1 MSDST
6 TNTTPEDD
14 PHSAALPAES
24 HVHDAPAI
32 DPDKAPD
39 KVAIASQWQLTW
51 WAFKR
56 HRLAVFALWIIGL
69 LYLVSIFAEFV
80 APDDPTKQNRRAVY
94 HPPQMIHLIDRTDD
108 GIRLR
113 PYVWK
118 MDRQRDPASLA
129 ITYVKSDEKIYL
141 TLFGRGAEYKF
152 WGLWDSDRHL
162 FATQDPREKFFVFGA
177 DRLGRD
183 MFSRILYGTRIS
195 MSIGLVGVAISL
207 VLGIT
212 LGGLSGYYGGRV
224 DAVIQRMIEFVLSLP
239 TIPIWLAL
247 AASLPPDWPIYQ
259 QYFVITLI
267 VSLVGW
273 TELGRVVRGR
283 FLAMK
288 NDDFVIAARLD
299 GASEGR
305 IIFRHMLPS
314 LSSHII
320 ASLTLAIPLM
330 ILAETGL
337 SFLGLG
343 LQPPAISWGVL
354 LKEAQNI
361 ISISQAPWLFIPG
374 GFVVVAVLAFN
385 FLGDGMRDAADP
397 YGH

>member
-1 MSDST
+1 MSEVSRRV
-6 TNTTPEDD
+6 
-14 PHSAALPAES
+14 PAQS
-24 HVHDAPAI
+24 PTAKGDA
-32 DPDKAPD
+32 
-39 KVAIASQWQLTW
+39 VAIASQWQLTW
-51 WAFKR
+51 WAFRK
-56 HRLAVFALWIIGL
+56 HKLAMISLWIIGL
-69 LYLVSIFAEFV
+69 LYFVSIFAEFV
-80 APDDPTKQNRRAVY
+80 APDDPTQQNRHAVY
-94 HPPQMIHLIDRTDD
+94 HPPQAIHFIDRTED
-108 GIRLR
+108 GISIR
-113 PYVWK
+113 PYVWR
-118 MDRQRDPASLA
+118 MERQRDPLTLA
-129 ITYVKSDEKIYL
+129 TTYVQTDEKIYL
-141 TLFGRGAEYKF
+141 TLFGRGEEYEF
-152 WGLWDSDRHL
+152 WGLWTTDVRL
-162 FATQDPREKFFVFGA
+162 FATENPEDKFFLFGA

-183 MFSRILYGTRIS
+183 MFSRIVHGTRIS

-212 LGGLSGYYGGRV
+212 LGGLSGYYGGRT
-224 DAVIQRMIEFVLSLP
+224 DAVIQRLIEFVLSLP

-247 AASLPPDWPIYQ
+247 AASLPPDWPIYK

-267 VSLVGW
+267 ISLVGW

-288 NDDFVIAARLD
+288 NEDFVIAARLD
-299 GASEGR
+299 GASEAR

-343 LQPPAISWGVL
+343 LTPPAISWGVL

-361 ISISQAPWLFIPG
+361 VSISQAPWLFIPG

>member
-1 MSDST
+1 MSETSDSGLT
-6 TNTTPEDD
+6 LNPEN
-14 PHSAALPAES
+14 SSKE
-24 HVHDAPAI
+24 
-32 DPDKAPD
+32 
-39 KVAIASQWQLTW
+39 VAIASQFQLTW

-56 HRLAVFALWIIGL
+56 HKIAIIALWVIGIMYFL
-69 LYLVSIFAEFV
+69 AIFAEFV
-80 APDDPTKQNRRAVY
+80 APDNPFKQNRRAVY
-94 HPPQMIHLIDRTDD
+94 HPPQMLHFIDTSDRVTH
-108 GIRLR
+108 IR
-113 PYVWK
+113 PYFWK
-118 MDRQRDPASLA
+118 MKRERDPETLA
-129 ITYVKSDEKIYL
+129 VTYVKSGEKIYL
-141 TLFGRGAEYKF
+141 RLFGKGPEYKF
-152 WGLWDSDRHL
+152 WGLWKTNIKL
-162 FATQDPREKFFVFGA
+162 LATEKPREKFFLFGA
-177 DRLGRD
+177 DRMGRD
-183 MFSRILYGTRIS
+183 MFSRVLYCTRIS

-207 VLGIT
+207 VLGVT
-212 LGGLSGYYGGRV
+212 LGGMSGYFGGRV
-224 DAVIQRMIEFVLSLP
+224 DAVIQRLIEFVLSLP

-247 AASLPPDWPIYQ
+247 AASLPPSWPIYK

-299 GASEGR
+299 GASEYR

-314 LSSHII
+314 LTSHII
-320 ASLTLAIPLM
+320 ASLTLAIPMM

-343 LQPPAISWGVL
+343 LTPPAISWGVL

-374 GFVVVAVLAFN
+374 GFVVLAVLSFN

-397 YGH
+397 YGN

>member
-1 MSDST
+1 
-6 TNTTPEDD
+6 
-14 PHSAALPAES
+14 
-24 HVHDAPAI
+24 V
-32 DPDKAPD
+32 
-39 KVAIASQWQLTW
+39 
-51 WAFKR
+51 
-56 HRLAVFALWIIGL
+56 
-69 LYLVSIFAEFV
+69 
-80 APDDPTKQNRRAVY
+80 
-94 HPPQMIHLIDRTDD
+94 
-108 GIRLR
+108 
-113 PYVWK
+113 
-118 MDRQRDPASLA
+118 
-129 ITYVKSDEKIYL
+129 TYVKSGEKIYL
-141 TLFGRGAEYKF
+141 RLFGKGPEYKF
-152 WGLWDSDRHL
+152 WGLWKTNIKL
-162 FATQDPREKFFVFGA
+162 FATEKPREKFFLFGA
-177 DRLGRD
+177 DRMGRD
-183 MFSRILYGTRIS
+183 MFSRVLYGTRIS
-195 MSIGLVGVAISL
+195 MSIGLVGVVISL
-207 VLGIT
+207 VLGVT
-212 LGGLSGYYGGRV
+212 LGGMSGYFGGRV
-224 DAVIQRMIEFVLSLP
+224 DAVIQRLIEFVLSLP

-247 AASLPPDWPIYQ
+247 AASLPPSWPIYK

-299 GASEGR
+299 GASEYR

-314 LSSHII
+314 LTSHII
-320 ASLTLAIPLM
+320 ASLTLAIPMM

-343 LQPPAISWGVL
+343 LTPPAISWGVL

-374 GFVVVAVLAFN
+374 GFVVLAVLSFN

>member
-1 MSDST
+1 MT
-6 TNTTPEDD
+6 E
-14 PHSAALPAES
+14 AAVSGPAVETGG
-24 HVHDAPAI
+24 
-32 DPDKAPD
+32 KYEQ
-39 KVAIASQWQLTW
+39 VAIASQWQLTW
-51 WAFKR
+51 WAFKK
-56 HRLAVFALWIIGL
+56 HRLAMIGLWVIGL
-69 LYLVSIFAEFV
+69 LYLVSAFCEFV
-80 APDDPTKQNRRAVY
+80 APDDPSKQNRRAVF
-94 HPPQMIHLIDRTDD
+94 HPPQMIHLLDTSDE
-108 GIRLR
+108 GWSIR
-113 PYVWK
+113 PFVHE
-118 MDRQRDPASLA
+118 MDRKRDPDTLA
-129 ITYVKSDEKIYL
+129 ITYTPSGDKIFL
-141 TLFGRGAEYKF
+141 QLFGEGPEYKF
-152 WGLWDSDRHL
+152 WGLWKTNIHL
-162 FATQDPREKFFVFGA
+162 FATENPRDKFFLFGA

-183 MFSRILYGTRIS
+183 MFSRIMYGTRIS
-195 MSIGLVGVAISL
+195 MSIGLVGVAIAL

-212 LGGLSGYYGGRV
+212 LGGLSGYYGGRT
-224 DAVIQRMIEFVLSLP
+224 DAVIQRLIEFVLSLP
-239 TIPIWLAL
+239 TIPVWLAL
-247 AASLPPDWPIYQ
+247 AAALPPSWPTYQ

-288 NDDFVIAARLD
+288 NEDFVVAARLD
-299 GASEGR
+299 GASEAR

-314 LSSHII
+314 LTSHII

-330 ILAETGL
+330 ILAETSL

-361 ISISQAPWLFIPG
+361 RSISQAPWLFIPG

>member
-1 MSDST
+1 MSDQSIET
-6 TNTTPEDD
+6 ADQ
-14 PHSAALPAES
+14 LP
-24 HVHDAPAI
+24 
-32 DPDKAPD
+32 KATGKETAQD
-39 KVAIASQWQLTW
+39 RVAIASQWQLTW
-51 WAFKR
+51 WAFRK
-56 HRLAVFALWIIGL
+56 HKLAMIGL
-69 LYLVSIFAEFV
+69 WVIGIMYLISLFAEVV
-80 APDDPTKQNRRAVY
+80 APDEPSKQNRRAVY
-94 HPPQMIHLIDRTDD
+94 HPPQMIHFVDRSD
-108 GIRLR
+108 GFAIR
-113 PYVWK
+113 PHVIK
-118 MDRQRDPASLA
+118 MKRERDPDTLA
-129 ITYVKSDEKIYL
+129 ISYTPTDEKIYL
-141 TLFGRGAEYKF
+141 TLFGRGEEYKF
-152 WGLWDSDRHL
+152 WGLWKTDIKL
-162 FATQDPREKFFVFGA
+162 FATEKKRDKFFLFGA

-183 MFSRILYGTRIS
+183 MFSRVVYGTRIS
-195 MSIGLVGVAISL
+195 MSIGLVGVAISM

-212 LGGLSGYYGGRV
+212 LGGLSGYYGGRI
-224 DAVIQRMIEFVLSLP
+224 DAMIQRLIEFVLSLP

-247 AASLPPDWPIYQ
+247 AASLPPSWPIYQ

-314 LSSHII
+314 LTSHII

-361 ISISQAPWLFIPG
+361 RSISQAPWLFIPG

-397 YGH
+397 YSH

>member
-1 MSDST
+1 MSDA
-6 TNTTPEDD
+6 PKDGAADE
-14 PHSAALPAES
+14 PHSATLPAET
-24 HVHDAPAI
+24 HEHDAPI
-32 DPDKAPD
+32 IEPDHAANE
-39 KVAIASQWQLTW
+39 VAIASQWQLTW
-51 WAFKR
+51 WAFKK
-56 HRLAVFALWIIGL
+56 HKLAIVGL
-69 LYLVSIFAEFV
+69 IVIAFLYLISIFAEFV
-80 APDDPTKQNRRAVY
+80 APDDPTQQNRRAVY
-94 HPPQMIHLIDRTDD
+94 HPPQMIHFFDRTED
-108 GIRLR
+108 GLRIR
-113 PYVWK
+113 PYVWE
-118 MDRQRDPASLA
+118 MDRERDPVTLA
-129 ITYVKSDEKIYL
+129 VTYVPSGEKIYL
-141 TLFGRGAEYKF
+141 EMFGRGPEYNF
-152 WGLWDSDRHL
+152 WGLWPTDIHL
-162 FATQDPREKFFVFGA
+162 FATVNPRDSFFLFGA

-183 MFSRILYGTRIS
+183 MFSRVIYGTRIS
-195 MSIGLVGVAISL
+195 MSIGLVGVTIAL
-207 VLGIT
+207 FLGIT

-224 DAVIQRMIEFVLSLP
+224 DAIIQRMIEFVLSLP

-247 AASLPPDWPIYQ
+247 AAALPPSWPVYQ

-299 GASEGR
+299 GASEAR

-314 LSSHII
+314 LTSHII

-330 ILAETGL
+330 ILAETAL

-361 ISISQAPWLFIPG
+361 VSISQAPWLFIPG
-374 GFVVVAVLAFN
+374 GLVVVAVLAFN

>member
-1 MSDST
+1 MSDAANSRAY
-6 TNTTPEDD
+6 PMEDD
-14 PHSAALPAES
+14 VANAALPEAS
-24 HVHDAPAI
+24 QVD
-32 DPDKAPD
+32 
-39 KVAIASQWQLTW
+39 IASQAQLTW

-56 HRLAVFALWIIGL
+56 HRLAIIGL
-69 LYLVSIFAEFV
+69 WVIGFMYVLSVFAEFV
-80 APDDPTKQNRRAVY
+80 APSDPFKQNRRAVY
-94 HPPQMIHLIDRTDD
+94 HPPQMIHFIDRSED
-108 GIRLR
+108 GFSIK

-118 MDRQRDPASLA
+118 MDRKRDPDTLA
-129 ITYVKSDEKIYL
+129 ISYVNSGEKIYL
-141 TLFGRGAEYKF
+141 KLFGKGPVYKF
-152 WGLWDSDRHL
+152 WGLWDTNTHL
-162 FATQDPREKFFVFGA
+162 FASENPRDNFFVFGA

-183 MFSRILYGTRIS
+183 MFSRAIYGTRIS
-195 MSIGLVGVAISL
+195 MSIGLVGVLISL
-207 VLGIT
+207 FLGIT
-212 LGGLSGYYGGRV
+212 LGGLSGFYGGRV
-224 DAVIQRMIEFVLSLP
+224 DAVIQRLIEFVLSLP

-247 AASLPPDWPIYQ
+247 AASLPPSWPIYK

-288 NDDFVIAARLD
+288 NNDFVIAARLD
-299 GASEGR
+299 GASEQR

-314 LSSHII
+314 LTSHII

-361 ISISQAPWLFIPG
+361 ITISQAPWLFIPG
-374 GFVVVAVLAFN
+374 AFVVIAVLAFN

>member
-1 MSDST
+1 MT
-6 TNTTPEDD
+6 E
-14 PHSAALPAES
+14 AAVSGPVIETGGRS
-24 HVHDAPAI
+24 EQ
-32 DPDKAPD
+32 
-39 KVAIASQWQLTW
+39 VAIASQWQLTW
-51 WAFKR
+51 WSFKK
-56 HRLAVFALWIIGL
+56 HRLAMIALWVIAI
-69 LYLVSIFAEFV
+69 LYLLSAFAGFI
-80 APDDPTKQNRRAVY
+80 APDDPSKQNRRAVF
-94 HPPQMIHLIDRTDD
+94 HPPQMIHLLDLRDD
-108 GIRLR
+108 GWSIR
-113 PYVWK
+113 PFVYE
-118 MDRQRDPASLA
+118 MDRKRDPDTLA
-129 ITYVKSDEKIYL
+129 ITYDPSGEKIYL
-141 TLFGRGAEYKF
+141 ELFGEGPEYRF
-152 WGLWDSDRHL
+152 WGLWKTDIHL
-162 FATQDPREKFFVFGA
+162 FSTETPRDKFFIFGA

-183 MFSRILYGTRIS
+183 MFTRIMHGTRIS
-195 MSIGLVGVAISL
+195 MSIGLVGVAIAL

-212 LGGLSGYYGGRV
+212 LGGLSGYYGGRI
-224 DAVIQRMIEFVLSLP
+224 DAAIQRLIEFVLSLP

-247 AASLPPDWPIYQ
+247 AASLPPSWPVYQ

-288 NDDFVIAARLD
+288 NEDFVVAARLD
-299 GASEGR
+299 GASEAR

-314 LSSHII
+314 LTSHIV

-330 ILAETGL
+330 ILAETSL

-361 ISISQAPWLFIPG
+361 RSISQAPWLFIPG
-374 GFVVVAVLAFN
+374 GFVVIAVLAFN

>member
-1 MSDST
+1 MSETSEQ
-6 TNTTPEDD
+6 NLSLNPEN
-14 PHSAALPAES
+14 SGKE
-24 HVHDAPAI
+24 
-32 DPDKAPD
+32 
-39 KVAIASQWQLTW
+39 VAIASQFQLTW

-56 HRLAVFALWIIGL
+56 HKLAIIALWVIGIMYL
-69 LYLVSIFAEFV
+69 LAIFAEFV
-80 APDDPTKQNRRAVY
+80 APDNPFKQNRRAVY
-94 HPPQMIHLIDRTDD
+94 HPPQMLHFIDTSEEGRH
-108 GIRLR
+108 IR
-113 PYVWK
+113 PYFWK
-118 MDRQRDPASLA
+118 MKRERDPETLA
-129 ITYVKSDEKIYL
+129 VTYVKSGEKIYL
-141 TLFGRGAEYKF
+141 RLFGKGPEYKF
-152 WGLWDSDRHL
+152 WGLWETNIKL
-162 FATQDPREKFFVFGA
+162 FATEKPREKFFLFGA
-177 DRLGRD
+177 DRMGRD
-183 MFSRILYGTRIS
+183 MFSRVLYGTRIS
-195 MSIGLVGVAISL
+195 MSIGLVGVVISL
-207 VLGIT
+207 VLGVT
-212 LGGLSGYYGGRV
+212 LGGMSGYFGGRV
-224 DAVIQRMIEFVLSLP
+224 DAVIQRLIEFVLSLP

-247 AASLPPDWPIYQ
+247 AASLPPSWPIYK

-288 NDDFVIAARLD
+288 NDDFVVAARLD
-299 GASEGR
+299 GASESR

-314 LSSHII
+314 LTSHII

-343 LQPPAISWGVL
+343 LTPPAISWGVL

-374 GFVVVAVLAFN
+374 GFVVLAVLSFN

>member
-1 MSDST
+1 MSDQSL
-6 TNTTPEDD
+6 NE
-14 PHSAALPAES
+14 PANATILGA
-24 HVHDAPAI
+24 DAAPA
-32 DPDKAPD
+32 DR
-39 KVAIASQWQLTW
+39 VAIASQWQLTW
-51 WAFKR
+51 WAFRK
-56 HRLAVFALWIIGL
+56 HRLAQAGLWIIGI
-69 LYLVSIFAEFV
+69 LYLLSLFAEFI
-80 APDDPTKQNRRAVY
+80 APDAPSQQNRRAVF
-94 HPPQMIHLIDRTDD
+94 HPPQMIHFIDRTED

-113 PYVWK
+113 PYVWE
-118 MDRQRDPASLA
+118 MDRKRDPDTLA
-129 ITYVKSDEKIYL
+129 ITYSKSGEKIYL
-141 TLFGRGAEYKF
+141 RLFGRGTEYKF
-152 WGLWDSDRHL
+152 WGLWTTDIKL
-162 FATQDPREKFFVFGA
+162 FATVDPDKKFFLFGA

-183 MFSRILYGTRIS
+183 MFSRIAYGTRIS
-195 MSIGLVGVAISL
+195 MSIGLVGVAISM

-212 LGGLSGYYGGRV
+212 LGGISGYYGGRI
-224 DAVIQRMIEFVLSLP
+224 DAAIQRLIEFVLSLP

-247 AASLPPDWPIYQ
+247 AASLPPSWPIYQ

-288 NDDFVIAARLD
+288 NEDFVIAARLD
-299 GASEGR
+299 GASEKR

-314 LSSHII
+314 LTSHII

-361 ISISQAPWLFIPG
+361 RSISQAPWLFIPG

-397 YGH
+397 YSH

>member
-1 MSDST
+1 MSETSDSGLT
-6 TNTTPEDD
+6 LNPEN
-14 PHSAALPAES
+14 SSKE
-24 HVHDAPAI
+24 
-32 DPDKAPD
+32 
-39 KVAIASQWQLTW
+39 VAIASQFQLTW

-56 HRLAVFALWIIGL
+56 HKIAIIALWVIGIMYFL
-69 LYLVSIFAEFV
+69 AIFAEFV
-80 APDDPTKQNRRAVY
+80 APDNPFKQNRRAVY
-94 HPPQMIHLIDRTDD
+94 HPPQMLHFIDTSD
-108 GIRLR
+108 GVTHIR
-113 PYVWK
+113 PYFWK
-118 MDRQRDPASLA
+118 MKRERDPETLA
-129 ITYVKSDEKIYL
+129 VTYVKSGEKIYL
-141 TLFGRGAEYKF
+141 RLFGKGPEYKF
-152 WGLWDSDRHL
+152 WGLWKTNIKL
-162 FATQDPREKFFVFGA
+162 FATEKPREKFFLFGA
-177 DRLGRD
+177 DRMGCD
-183 MFSRILYGTRIS
+183 MFSRVPYNTRIS
-195 MSIGLVGVAISL
+195 MSIGLVGVVISL
-207 VLGIT
+207 VLGVT
-212 LGGLSGYYGGRV
+212 LGGMSGYFGGRV
-224 DAVIQRMIEFVLSLP
+224 DAVIQRLIEFVLSLP

-247 AASLPPDWPIYQ
+247 AASLPPSWPIYK

-288 NDDFVIAARLD
+288 NDDFVVAARLD
-299 GASEGR
+299 GASESR

-314 LSSHII
+314 LTSHII

-343 LQPPAISWGVL
+343 LTPPAISWGVL

-374 GFVVVAVLAFN
+374 GFVVLAVLSFN

>member
-1 MSDST
+1 MTDT
-6 TNTTPEDD
+6 TET
-14 PHSAALPAES
+14 SPANS
-24 HVHDAPAI
+24 LNA
-32 DPDKAPD
+32 APD
-39 KVAIASQWQLTW
+39 DGTDTAIVSQTGHAAHDVAIASQWQLIW
-51 WAFKR
+51 WSFRR
-56 HRLAVFALWIIGL
+56 HRLAMVGL
-69 LYLVSIFAEFV
+69 VVIAILYLITAFCEIV
-80 APDDPTKQNRRAVY
+80 APDDPTDQNRRAVF
-94 HPPQMIHLIDRTDD
+94 HPPQAIHFIDDTGD
-108 GIRLR
+108 GWRIK
-113 PYVWK
+113 PYVYE
-118 MDRQRDPASLA
+118 MDRQRDPDTFA
-129 ITYVKSDEKIYL
+129 ISYVPSGEKIYL
-141 TLFGRGAEYKF
+141 EFFGRGAEYKL
-152 WGLWDSDRHL
+152 WGLWDWDVHL
-162 FATQDPREKFFVFGA
+162 LATENPRDQFFLFGA

-183 MFSRILYGTRIS
+183 MFSRVMYGTRVS
-195 MSIGLVGVAISL
+195 MSIGLVGVAISM
-207 VLGIT
+207 VLGIA
-212 LGGLSGYYGGRV
+212 LGGASGYYGGRV
-224 DAVIQRMIEFVLSLP
+224 DALIQRLIEFTLSLP

-247 AASLPPDWPIYQ
+247 AAALPPSWPIYL

-288 NDDFVIAARLD
+288 NEDFVVAARLD
-299 GASEGR
+299 GASEKR

-314 LSSHII
+314 LTSHII

-361 ISISQAPWLFIPG
+361 RSISQAPWLFIPG

-385 FLGDGMRDAADP
+385 FL
-397 YGH
+397 

>member
-1 MSDST
+1 MIETSNPNLT
-6 TNTTPEDD
+6 LNPE
-14 PHSAALPAES
+14 SSGKE
-24 HVHDAPAI
+24 
-32 DPDKAPD
+32 
-39 KVAIASQWQLTW
+39 VAIASQSQLTW

-56 HRLAVFALWIIGL
+56 HKIAIVALWIIGI
-69 LYLVSIFAEFV
+69 LYLLAIFAEFV
-80 APDDPTKQNRRAVY
+80 APDDPFKQNRRAVY
-94 HPPQMIHLIDRTDD
+94 HPPQMIHFIDHSE
-108 GIRLR
+108 GSMHIR
-113 PYVWK
+113 PFFWK
-118 MDRQRDPASLA
+118 MKRERDPNTLA
-129 ITYVKSDEKIYL
+129 VTYVQSGEKIYL
-141 TLFGRGAEYKF
+141 RLFGKGPEYKF
-152 WGLWDSDRHL
+152 WGIWKTNIKL
-162 FATQDPREKFFVFGA
+162 FATEKPRDKFFIFGA
-177 DRLGRD
+177 DRMGRD
-183 MFSRILYGTRIS
+183 MFSRVLYGTRIS

-207 VLGIT
+207 VLGVS
-212 LGGLSGYYGGRV
+212 LGGMSGYFGGRV
-224 DAVIQRMIEFVLSLP
+224 DAVIQRLIEFVLSLP

-247 AASLPPDWPIYQ
+247 AASLPPSWPIYK

-299 GASEGR
+299 GASESR

-314 LSSHII
+314 LTSHII

-343 LQPPAISWGVL
+343 LTPPAISWGVL

-374 GFVVVAVLAFN
+374 GFVVLAVLSFN

>member
-1 MSDST
+1 MTDT
-6 TNTTPEDD
+6 TTHE
-14 PHSAALPAES
+14 AAEPA
-24 HVHDAPAI
+24 A
-32 DPDKAPD
+32 DPDLVAKSGHRSRD
-39 KVAIASQWQLTW
+39 VAIASQWQLIW
-51 WAFKR
+51 WSFRR
-56 HRLAVFALWIIGL
+56 HKLAMIGL
-69 LYLVSIFAEFV
+69 VVIAVLYLISLFAEIV
-80 APDDPTKQNRRAVY
+80 APDNPSEQNRRGVY
-94 HPPQMIHLIDRTDD
+94 HPPQMIHFLDIRDD
-108 GIRLR
+108 GWSIRPWVHDL
-113 PYVWK
+113 
-118 MDRQRDPASLA
+118 DRQRDPDTLA
-129 ITYVKSDEKIYL
+129 ISYTPSGNKIYL
-141 TLFGRGAEYKF
+141 KFFGKGDSYKM
-152 WGLWDSDRHL
+152 WGLFEWDRHL
-162 FATQDPREKFFVFGA
+162 FATENPRDHFYIFGA

-183 MFSRILYGTRIS
+183 MFSRVVYGTRIS
-195 MSIGLVGVAISL
+195 MSIGLVGVAIAM
-207 VLGIT
+207 VLGIA
-212 LGGLSGYYGGRV
+212 LGGASGYYGGRT
-224 DAVIQRMIEFVLSLP
+224 DAAIQRLIEFVLSLP

-247 AASLPPDWPIYQ
+247 AASLPPSWPIYQ

-288 NDDFVIAARLD
+288 NDDFVVAARLD

-314 LSSHII
+314 LTSHII

-330 ILAETGL
+330 ILAETSL

-354 LKEAQNI
+354 LKEAQNVR
-361 ISISQAPWLFIPG
+361 SISQAPWLFVPG

-397 YGH
+397 YSH

>member
-1 MSDST
+1 MSDAT
-6 TNTTPEDD
+6 DTGIAVETG
-14 PHSAALPAES
+14 HAGAE
-24 HVHDAPAI
+24 
-32 DPDKAPD
+32 
-39 KVAIASQWQLTW
+39 VAIASQSQLTW
-51 WAFKR
+51 WAFKK
-56 HRLAVFALWIIGL
+56 HKLAIISLWVIGF
-69 LYLVSIFAEFV
+69 LYLISIFAEFV
-80 APDDPTKQNRRAVY
+80 VPGDPTKPNRRAVY
-94 HPPQMIHLIDRTDD
+94 HPPQMIHFLDRTDD
-108 GIRLR
+108 GLR
-113 PYVWK
+113 IQPFVWK
-118 MDRQRDPASLA
+118 MDRERDPDTLA
-129 ITYVKSDEKIYL
+129 ISYVNSGEKIYL
-141 TLFGRGAEYKF
+141 KMFSKGPEYKM
-152 WGLWDSDRHL
+152 WGLWKADIHL
-162 FATQDPREKFFVFGA
+162 FATEKSRDKFFVLGA

-183 MFSRILYGTRIS
+183 MFSRIIYGTRIS
-195 MSIGLVGVAISL
+195 MSIGLVGVVIAL

-212 LGGLSGYYGGRV
+212 LGGLSGYYGGRT
-224 DAVIQRMIEFVLSLP
+224 DAVIQRLIEFVLSLP

-247 AASLPPDWPIYQ
+247 AASLPPNWPIYK

-299 GASEGR
+299 GASEAR

-314 LSSHII
+314 LTSHII
-320 ASLTLAIPLM
+320 ASLTLAVPLM

-361 ISISQAPWLFIPG
+361 ITISQAPWLFIPG

>member
-1 MSDST
+1 MTDA
-6 TNTTPEDD
+6 PKDRAEDE
-14 PHSAALPAES
+14 PHSATLPAES
-24 HVHDAPAI
+24 HTHDAPI
-32 DPDKAPD
+32 IEPDHSANQ
-39 KVAIASQWQLTW
+39 VAIASQWQLTW
-51 WAFKR
+51 WAFKK
-56 HRLAVFALWIIGL
+56 HKLAMVGL
-69 LYLVSIFAEFV
+69 VVIAFLYLISIFAEFV
-80 APDDPTKQNRRAVY
+80 APDDPSQQNRRAVY
-94 HPPQMIHLIDRTDD
+94 HPPQMIHFFDRTEE
-108 GIRLR
+108 GLSIR
-113 PYVWK
+113 PFVWE
-118 MDRQRDPASLA
+118 MGRERDPETLA
-129 ITYVKSDEKIYL
+129 VTYVPTGEKIYL
-141 TLFGRGAEYKF
+141 ELFGRGPEYEF
-152 WGLWDSDRHL
+152 WGLWTTDIHL
-162 FATQDPREKFFVFGA
+162 FATVNPRDSFFLFGA

-183 MFSRILYGTRIS
+183 MFSRVIYGTRIS

-207 VLGIT
+207 VLGVT
-212 LGGLSGYYGGRV
+212 LGGLSGYYGGRT
-224 DAVIQRMIEFVLSLP
+224 DAIIQRMIEFVLSLP

-247 AASLPPDWPIYQ
+247 AAALPPSWPVYQ

-299 GASEGR
+299 GASERR

-314 LSSHII
+314 LTSHII

-330 ILAETGL
+330 ILAETAL

-361 ISISQAPWLFIPG
+361 VSISQAPWLFIPG

-397 YGH
+397 YVQ

>member
-1 MSDST
+1 MS
-6 TNTTPEDD
+6 E
-14 PHSAALPAES
+14 LAETS
-24 HVHDAPAI
+24 LAVETGHKSDRI
-32 DPDKAPD
+32 
-39 KVAIASQWQLTW
+39 AIASQWQLTW
-51 WAFKR
+51 WAFKK
-56 HRLAVFALWIIGL
+56 HRLAMIGL
-69 LYLVSIFAEFV
+69 WVIGLMYLISVFAEFI
-80 APDDPTKQNRRAVY
+80 APDDPIKQNRRAVF
-94 HPPQMIHLIDRTDD
+94 HPPQMIHFFDRTED
-108 GIRLR
+108 GLR
-113 PYVWK
+113 FHPFVWE
-118 MDRQRDPASLA
+118 MDRERDPETLA
-129 ITYVKSDEKIYL
+129 VTYTPSGDKIHL
-141 TLFGRGAEYKF
+141 RLFGRGEEYKF
-152 WGLWDSDRHL
+152 WGLWTTDIHL
-162 FATQDPREKFFVFGA
+162 LATENPRDKFFIFGA

-183 MFSRILYGTRIS
+183 MFSRVMYGTRIS
-195 MSIGLVGVAISL
+195 MSIGLVGVAIAL

-224 DAVIQRMIEFVLSLP
+224 DAVIQRLIEFVLSLP

-247 AASLPPDWPIYQ
+247 AASLPPGWPIHL

-288 NDDFVIAARLD
+288 NEDFVVAARLD
-299 GASEGR
+299 GASEAR

-314 LSSHII
+314 LTSHII

-330 ILAETGL
+330 ILAETAL

-361 ISISQAPWLFIPG
+361 RSISQAPWLFIPG
-374 GFVVVAVLAFN
+374 GFVVTAVLAFN

-397 YGH
+397 YQT

>member
-1 MSDST
+1 MTETSV
-6 TNTTPEDD
+6 PEV
-14 PHSAALPAES
+14 S
-24 HVHDAPAI
+24 I
-32 DPDKAPD
+32 RTGQRNRQ
-39 KVAIASQWQLTW
+39 VAIASQWQLTW
-51 WAFKR
+51 WSFKK
-56 HRLAVFALWIIGL
+56 HKLATVSLWVVGL
-69 LYLVSIFAEFV
+69 MYFISLFCEFI
-80 APDDPTKQNRRAVY
+80 APDNPSKPNRRSVY
-94 HPPQMIHLIDRTDD
+94 QPPQMIHFIDKVD
-108 GIRLR
+108 GSTRIR
-113 PYVWK
+113 PYVYK
-118 MDRQRDPASLA
+118 MNRIRDPETLRIS
-129 ITYVKSDEKIYL
+129 YERSGDKIYL
-141 TLFGRGAEYKF
+141 KLFGEGPKYEF
-152 WGLWDSDRHL
+152 WGLWETKIRL
-162 FATQDPREKFFVFGA
+162 LATENPREKFFLFGA

-183 MFSRILYGTRIS
+183 MFSRVMYGTRIS

-207 VLGIT
+207 VLGIL
-212 LGGLSGYYGGRV
+212 LGGLSGFYGGRV
-224 DAVIQRMIEFVLSLP
+224 DVVIQRLIEFVLSLP

-247 AASLPPDWPIYQ
+247 AASLPPSWPIYQ

-267 VSLVGW
+267 VSMVGW

-288 NDDFVIAARLD
+288 NDDFVVAARLD
-299 GASEGR
+299 GVSEAR
-305 IIFRHMLPS
+305 VIFRHMLPS
-314 LSSHII
+314 LTSHII

-374 GFVVVAVLAFN
+374 GAVVIAVLAFN

>member
-1 MSDST
+1 MSDRSA
-6 TNTTPEDD
+6 D
-14 PHSAALPAES
+14 PTEPTVDVEPAVAAGHAS
-24 HVHDAPAI
+24 KD
-32 DPDKAPD
+32 
-39 KVAIASQWQLTW
+39 VAIASQWQLTW
-51 WAFKR
+51 WAFRK
-56 HRLAVFALWIIGL
+56 HKLAMVSLWIIGF
-69 LYLVSIFAEFV
+69 LYLISLFAEFV
-80 APDDPTKQNRRAVY
+80 APDNPSKQNRRAVY
-94 HPPQMIHLIDRTDD
+94 HPPQMIHFIDRTDE
-108 GIRLR
+108 GTRFR

-118 MDRQRDPASLA
+118 MDRERDPETLA
-129 ITYVKSDEKIYL
+129 VTYVNSGEKIYL
-141 TLFGRGAEYKF
+141 KMFGRGPKTEW
-152 WGLWDSDRHL
+152 WGGLIETDLKL
-162 FATQDPREKFFVFGA
+162 FATIKPRDKFFIFGA

-183 MFSRILYGTRIS
+183 MFSRIVHGTRIS

-212 LGGLSGYYGGRV
+212 LGGISGYYGGRV
-224 DAVIQRMIEFVLSLP
+224 DAAIQRLIEFVLSLP

-267 VSLVGW
+267 ISLVGW

-299 GASEGR
+299 GASEAR
-305 IIFRHMLPS
+305 SIFRHMLPS
-314 LSSHII
+314 LTSHII

-343 LQPPAISWGVL
+343 LTPPASSWGVL

-374 GFVVVAVLAFN
+374 GAVVLAVLAFN

>member
-1 MSDST
+1 MSDTSVSVSV
-6 TNTTPEDD
+6 NNSD
-14 PHSAALPAES
+14 H
-24 HVHDAPAI
+24 
-32 DPDKAPD
+32 
-39 KVAIASQWQLTW
+39 VAIASQWQLTW
-51 WAFKR
+51 WAFKK
-56 HRLAVFALWIIGL
+56 HRLAMAGLFIICF
-69 LYLVSIFAEFV
+69 LYILSIFAEFV
-80 APDDPTKQNRRAVY
+80 APSDPTKQNRRAVY
-94 HPPQMIHLIDRTDD
+94 HPPQMIHFWDHTEE
-108 GIRLR
+108 GISIR
-113 PYVWK
+113 PYVYE
-118 MDRQRDPASLA
+118 MDRKRDPKSLR
-129 ITYVKSDEKIYL
+129 ISYVKSGDKIFL
-141 TLFGRGAEYKF
+141 KLFGEGPEYKF
-152 WGLWDSDRHL
+152 WGIWDSNIHL
-162 FATQDPREKFFVFGA
+162 FATEKPNDHFYIFGA

-183 MFSRILYGTRIS
+183 MFSRILYGTRTS

-207 VLGIT
+207 LLGIT
-212 LGGLSGYYGGRV
+212 LGGISGFYGGRT
-224 DAVIQRMIEFVLSLP
+224 DAVIQRLIEFVLSLP

-305 IIFRHMLPS
+305 IIYRHMLPS
-314 LSSHII
+314 LTSHII
-320 ASLTLAIPLM
+320 ASLTLAIPMM

-361 ISISQAPWLFIPG
+361 VTISQAPWLFIPG

>member
-1 MSDST
+1 
-6 TNTTPEDD
+6 
-14 PHSAALPAES
+14 
-24 HVHDAPAI
+24 
-32 DPDKAPD
+32 
-39 KVAIASQWQLTW
+39 
-51 WAFKR
+51 
-56 HRLAVFALWIIGL
+56 
-69 LYLVSIFAEFV
+69 
-80 APDDPTKQNRRAVY
+80 
-94 HPPQMIHLIDRTDD
+94 
-108 GIRLR
+108 
-113 PYVWK
+113 
-118 MDRQRDPASLA
+118 
-129 ITYVKSDEKIYL
+129 
-141 TLFGRGAEYKF
+141 
-152 WGLWDSDRHL
+152 
-162 FATQDPREKFFVFGA
+162 
-177 DRLGRD
+177 
-183 MFSRILYGTRIS
+183 MFSRVAYGTRIS
-195 MSIGLVGVAISL
+195 MSIGLVGVAIAL

-212 LGGLSGYYGGRV
+212 LGGVSGYYGGRV
-224 DAVIQRMIEFVLSLP
+224 DVVIQRLIEFVLSLP

-247 AASLPPDWPIYQ
+247 AASLPPSWPIYL

-273 TELGRVVRGR
+273 TELGRAVRGR

-288 NDDFVIAARLD
+288 NEDFVVAARLD

-314 LSSHII
+314 LTSHIV

-330 ILAETGL
+330 ILAETAL

-361 ISISQAPWLFIPG
+361 RSISQAPWLFIPG

-397 YGH
+397 YGQ

>member
-1 MSDST
+1 MS
-6 TNTTPEDD
+6 E
-14 PHSAALPAES
+14 AAEGGLAEPVPQIS
-24 HVHDAPAI
+24 EQL
-32 DPDKAPD
+32 
-39 KVAIASQWQLTW
+39 AIASQWQLIW
-51 WAFKR
+51 WSFKR
-56 HRLAVFALWIIGL
+56 HKMAMVGLWVIGFM
-69 LYLVSIFAEFV
+69 YLVSLFAEPI
-80 APDDPTKQNRRAVY
+80 ATTDPTQQNRRAVFQ
-94 HPPQMIHLIDRTDD
+94 PPQGIHFIDHTEDGWSFHPYVHKMKRNRDPDTLKVTYEPSGDKIYLKFFGRGEPYKLWGLIKSDIHLIATEN
-108 GIRLR
+108 
-113 PYVWK
+113 P
-118 MDRQRDPASLA
+118 RD
-129 ITYVKSDEKIYL
+129 EIYFL
-141 TLFGRGAEYKF
+141 
-152 WGLWDSDRHL
+152 
-162 FATQDPREKFFVFGA
+162 GA

-183 MFSRILYGTRIS
+183 MFSRVIYGTRIS

-212 LGGLSGYYGGRV
+212 LGGISGFYGGRV
-224 DAVIQRMIEFVLSLP
+224 DVVIQRVIEFVLSLP
-239 TIPIWLAL
+239 TIPVWLAL
-247 AASLPPDWPIYQ
+247 AAALPPSWPIYQ

-288 NDDFVIAARLD
+288 NEDFVVAARLD
-299 GASEGR
+299 GAGERR

-314 LSSHII
+314 LTSHII

-361 ISISQAPWLFIPG
+361 RSISQAPWLFIPG

>member
-1 MSDST
+1 MTDAIEA
-6 TNTTPEDD
+6 P
-14 PHSAALPAES
+14 LPAGA
-24 HVHDAPAI
+24 DT
-32 DPDKAPD
+32 APD
-39 KVAIASQWQLTW
+39 RVAIASQWQLTW
-51 WAFKR
+51 WAFKK
-56 HRLAVFALWIIGL
+56 HRLAMIGLWVIGL
-69 LYLVSIFAEFV
+69 LYLISIFAEFV

-94 HPPQMIHLIDRTDD
+94 HPPQMLHFFDTGED
-108 GIRLR
+108 GWSFG
-113 PYVWK
+113 PYVHK
-118 MDRQRDPASLA
+118 MDRQRDPDTLA
-129 ITYVKSDEKIYL
+129 ISYVPSGEKIYL
-141 TLFGRGAEYKF
+141 TLFGEGPKYKF
-152 WGLWDSDRHL
+152 WGLWETNIHL
-162 FATQDPREKFFVFGA
+162 LATEKPRDKFFFFGA

-183 MFSRILYGTRIS
+183 MFSRVVYGTRIS

-224 DAVIQRMIEFVLSLP
+224 DAVIQRLIEFVLSLP

-247 AASLPPDWPIYQ
+247 AAALPPSWPIYQ

-288 NDDFVIAARLD
+288 NEDFVIAARLD
-299 GASEGR
+299 GASEAR

-314 LSSHII
+314 LTSHII

-330 ILAETGL
+330 ILAETAL

-361 ISISQAPWLFIPG
+361 RSISQAPWLFIPG
-374 GFVVVAVLAFN
+374 GFVVIAVLAFN
-385 FLGDGMRDAADP
+385 FLGDGMRDSADP

>member
-1 MSDST
+1 MTDVQNQAST
-6 TNTTPEDD
+6 PDEG
-14 PHSAALPAES
+14 
-24 HVHDAPAI
+24 PAI
-32 DPDKAPD
+32 GLGTAAVGGHSETE
-39 KVAIASQWQLTW
+39 VAVASQWQLTR
-51 WAFKR
+51 WAFRK
-56 HRLAVFALWIIGL
+56 HRLAVVSLWVIAAL
-69 LYLVSIFAEFV
+69 YVVSIFAEFV
-80 APDDPTKQNRRAVY
+80 APFDPTQQNRRAVY
-94 HPPQMIHLIDRTDD
+94 HPPQMVHFIDRSED
-108 GIRLR
+108 GINLR
-113 PYVWK
+113 PYVYK
-118 MDRQRDPASLA
+118 MDRQRDPISLA
-129 ITYVKSDEKIYL
+129 VTYVPSGEKVYL
-141 TLFGRGAEYKF
+141 RFFGEGDSYRL
-152 WGLWDSDRHL
+152 WGLFEANRHL
-162 FATQDPREKFFVFGA
+162 LAPINPREGFYLFGA

-183 MFSRILYGTRIS
+183 MFSRVIYGTRIS

-207 VLGIT
+207 VLGVV
-212 LGGLSGYYGGRV
+212 LGGLSGYYGGRT
-224 DAVIQRMIEFVLSLP
+224 DTIIQRLIEFVLSLP

-288 NDDFVIAARLD
+288 NEDFVIAARLD
-299 GASEGR
+299 GAPEWR
-305 IIFRHMLPS
+305 IIWRHMLPS

-343 LQPPAISWGVL
+343 LTPPAISWGVL

-361 ISISQAPWLFIPG
+361 VSISQAPWLFIPG
-374 GFVVVAVLAFN
+374 GFVVLAVLAFN
-385 FLGDGMRDAADP
+385 FLGDGLRDAADP

>member
-1 MSDST
+1 MTDIT
-6 TNTTPEDD
+6 QAPLEV
-14 PHSAALPAES
+14 AK
-24 HVHDAPAI
+24 DA
-32 DPDKAPD
+32 APD
-39 KVAIASQWQLTW
+39 RVAIASQWQLTW
-51 WAFKR
+51 WAFKK
-56 HRLAVFALWIIGL
+56 HRLAMVGLWVIGL
-69 LYLVSIFAEFV
+69 LYLVSLFAEFV

-94 HPPQMIHLIDRTDD
+94 HPPQMISFLDVSDE
-108 GIRLR
+108 GWSIR
-113 PYVWK
+113 PHVQK
-118 MDRQRDPASLA
+118 MDRQRDPDTLA
-129 ITYVKSDEKIYL
+129 ISYVPSGDKIYL
-141 TLFGRGAEYKF
+141 KLFGEGPKYKF
-152 WGLWDSDRHL
+152 WGLWETNIHL
-162 FATQDPREKFFVFGA
+162 LATEKPRDKFFLFGA

-183 MFSRILYGTRIS
+183 MFSRVVYGTRIS

-224 DAVIQRMIEFVLSLP
+224 DAVIQRLIEFVLSLP

-247 AASLPPDWPIYQ
+247 AAALPPSWPIYQ

-288 NDDFVIAARLD
+288 NEDFVIAARLD

-314 LSSHII
+314 LTSHII

-330 ILAETGL
+330 ILAETAL

-361 ISISQAPWLFIPG
+361 RSISQAPWLFIPG
-374 GFVVVAVLAFN
+374 GFVVIAVLAFN
-385 FLGDGMRDAADP
+385 FLGDGMRDSADP

>member
-1 MSDST
+1 MSDASGQAL
-6 TNTTPEDD
+6 
-14 PHSAALPAES
+14 SAASDRSGA
-24 HVHDAPAI
+24 D
-32 DPDKAPD
+32 
-39 KVAIASQWQLTW
+39 VAIASQWQLTW
-51 WAFKR
+51 WAFRR
-56 HRLAVFALWIIGL
+56 HKLAMISLWVIGL
-69 LYLVSIFAEFV
+69 FYLVSVFAGFV
-80 APDDPTKQNRRAVY
+80 APDNPSKQNRRAVY
-94 HPPQMIHLIDRTDD
+94 HPPQMVHFVDQGES
-108 GIRLR
+108 GIRVR
-113 PYVWK
+113 PFVWK
-118 MDRQRDPASLA
+118 MDRQRDSETLA
-129 ITYVKSDEKIYL
+129 VTYVNSGEKIYL
-141 TLFGRGAEYKF
+141 RLFGRGPEYEW
-152 WGLWDSDRHL
+152 WGLWKTDLKL
-162 FATQDPREKFFVFGA
+162 FATVRPRDKFFIFGA

-183 MFSRILYGTRIS
+183 MFSRIAHGTRIS
-195 MSIGLVGVAISL
+195 MSIGLVGVSISL
-207 VLGIT
+207 VLGIV
-212 LGGLSGYYGGRV
+212 LGGLSGYYGGRT
-224 DAVIQRMIEFVLSLP
+224 DAMIQRLIEFVLSLP
-239 TIPIWLAL
+239 AIPIWLAL
-247 AASLPPDWPIYQ
+247 AASLPPSWPIYK

-288 NDDFVIAARLD
+288 NEDFVIAARLD
-299 GASEGR
+299 GASEAR
-305 IIFRHMLPS
+305 VIFRHMLPS
-314 LSSHII
+314 LTSHII

-374 GFVVVAVLAFN
+374 GFVVAAVLAFN

>member
-1 MSDST
+1 MSETSNPNLT
-6 TNTTPEDD
+6 LNPET
-14 PHSAALPAES
+14 SGKE
-24 HVHDAPAI
+24 
-32 DPDKAPD
+32 
-39 KVAIASQWQLTW
+39 VAIASQSQLTW

-56 HRLAVFALWIIGL
+56 HKIAIVALWVIGIMYL
-69 LYLVSIFAEFV
+69 LAIFAEFV
-80 APDDPTKQNRRAVY
+80 APDDPFKQNRRAVY
-94 HPPQMIHLIDRTDD
+94 HPPQMIHFIDHTEEDMH
-108 GIRLR
+108 IR
-113 PYVWK
+113 PYFWK
-118 MDRQRDPASLA
+118 MKRERDPDTLA
-129 ITYVKSDEKIYL
+129 VTYVQSDEKIYL
-141 TLFGRGAEYKF
+141 RLLGKGPEYKF
-152 WGLWDSDRHL
+152 WGIWKTNIKL
-162 FATQDPREKFFVFGA
+162 FATEKPRDKFFIFGA
-177 DRLGRD
+177 DRMGRD
-183 MFSRILYGTRIS
+183 MFSRVLYGTRIS

-207 VLGIT
+207 VLGVS
-212 LGGLSGYYGGRV
+212 LGGMSGYFGGRV
-224 DAVIQRMIEFVLSLP
+224 DAVIQRLIEFVLSLP

-247 AASLPPDWPIYQ
+247 AASLPPSWPIYK

-299 GASEGR
+299 GASESR

-314 LSSHII
+314 LTSHII

-343 LQPPAISWGVL
+343 LTPPAISWGVL
-354 LKEAQNI
+354 LKEAQNV

-374 GFVVVAVLAFN
+374 GFVVLAVLSFN

>member
-1 MSDST
+1 MT
-6 TNTTPEDD
+6 ETPEHTLPDQPD
-14 PHSAALPAES
+14 EQLAAAES
-24 HVHDAPAI
+24 HSA
-32 DPDKAPD
+32 D

-51 WAFKR
+51 WAFKK
-56 HRLAVFALWIIGL
+56 HKLAMIGL
-69 LYLVSIFAEFV
+69 WVIGFMYLVSIFAGFV

-94 HPPQMIHLIDRTDD
+94 HPPQMIHFIDSTED
-108 GIRLR
+108 GWSFR
-113 PYVWK
+113 PYVWE
-118 MDRQRDPASLA
+118 MDRERDPDTLA
-129 ITYVKSDEKIYL
+129 ITYQPSGEKIYL
-141 TLFGRGAEYKF
+141 KLFGKGEPYKF
-152 WGLWDSDRHL
+152 WGLWETDRHL
-162 FATQDPREKFFVFGA
+162 FATENPREKFFIFGA

-183 MFSRILYGTRIS
+183 MFSRVVYGTRVS
-195 MSIGLVGVAISL
+195 MSIGLVGVAIAL

-212 LGGLSGYYGGRV
+212 LGGISGYYGGRI
-224 DAVIQRMIEFVLSLP
+224 DSVIQRLIEFVLSLP

-247 AASLPPDWPIYQ
+247 AAALPPSWPIYQ

-299 GASEGR
+299 GASERR

-314 LSSHII
+314 LTSHII

-361 ISISQAPWLFIPG
+361 RSISQAPWLFVPG

>member
-1 MSDST
+1 MSDT
-6 TNTTPEDD
+6 TDTSPEAGREAEI
-14 PHSAALPAES
+14 AASVGHRHE
-24 HVHDAPAI
+24 D
-32 DPDKAPD
+32 
-39 KVAIASQWQLTW
+39 VAIASQWQLIW
-51 WAFKR
+51 WAFRR
-56 HRLAVFALWIIGL
+56 HKLAMVGLWVIGL
-69 LYLVSIFAEFV
+69 FYLVALFCEFF
-80 APDDPTKQNRRAVY
+80 APDDPTQQNRRAVF
-94 HPPQMIHLIDRTDD
+94 HPPQMIHFIDNREDGW
-108 GIRLR
+108 GIR
-113 PYVWK
+113 PFVWE
-118 MDRQRDPASLA
+118 MDRHRDPDTLA
-129 ITYVKSDEKIYL
+129 ITYEKSGEKIYL
-141 TLFGRGAEYKF
+141 RFFGRGEEYRM
-152 WGLWDSDRHL
+152 WGLFDWDLHFL
-162 FATQDPREKFFVFGA
+162 ATVEPRDQFFLFGA

-183 MFSRILYGTRIS
+183 MFSRVMYGTRVS
-195 MSIGLVGVAISL
+195 MSIGLVGVAIAM
-207 VLGIT
+207 VLGIA
-212 LGGLSGYYGGRV
+212 LGGASGYYGGRT
-224 DAVIQRMIEFVLSLP
+224 DAIIQRLIEFVLSLP

-247 AASLPPDWPIYQ
+247 AAALPPSWPVYQ

-314 LSSHII
+314 LTSHII

-330 ILAETGL
+330 ILAETAL

-361 ISISQAPWLFIPG
+361 RSISQAPWLFIPG

-397 YGH
+397 YAH

>member
-1 MSDST
+1 MNNPSDAKALD
-6 TNTTPEDD
+6 E
-14 PHSAALPAES
+14 PHEAQLPADA
-24 HVHDAPAI
+24 HQHDAPALDKDM
-32 DPDKAPD
+32 DPDR
-39 KVAIASQWQLTW
+39 VAIASQWQLTW
-51 WAFKR
+51 WSFRK
-56 HRLAVFALWIIGL
+56 HKLAQIGL
-69 LYLVSIFAEFV
+69 WVIAFLYLIALFAEFV
-80 APDDPTKQNRRAVY
+80 APADPTKQNRRAVF
-94 HPPQMIHLIDRTDD
+94 HPPQMIHFIDRTDE
-108 GIRLR
+108 GTRIR
-113 PYVWK
+113 PWVYE
-118 MDRQRDPASLA
+118 MDRQRDPETLA
-129 ITYVKSDEKIYL
+129 ISYVPSGEKIYL
-141 TLFGRGAEYKF
+141 TLFGRGEEYKF
-152 WGLWDSDRHL
+152 WGLWRTDIHL
-162 FATQDPREKFFVFGA
+162 FATVNNRDKFFLFGA

-183 MFSRILYGTRIS
+183 MFSRVLYGTRIS
-195 MSIGLVGVAISL
+195 MSIGLVGVAIAL

-212 LGGLSGYYGGRV
+212 LGGMSGYYGGRV
-224 DAVIQRMIEFVLSLP
+224 DAVIQRLIEFVLSLP

-247 AASLPPDWPIYQ
+247 AASLPPSWPIYQ

-299 GASEGR
+299 GASEAR

-314 LSSHII
+314 LTSHII

-330 ILAETGL
+330 ILAETSL

-361 ISISQAPWLFIPG
+361 LTISQAPWLFIPG
-374 GFVVVAVLAFN
+374 GFVVIAVLAFN

-397 YGH
+397 YEQ

>member
-1 MSDST
+1 MTDLT
-6 TNTTPEDD
+6 QAPLEV
-14 PHSAALPAES
+14 AK
-24 HVHDAPAI
+24 DA
-32 DPDKAPD
+32 APD
-39 KVAIASQWQLTW
+39 RVAIASQWQLTW
-51 WAFKR
+51 WAFKK
-56 HRLAVFALWIIGL
+56 HRLAMIGLWVIGL
-69 LYLVSIFAEFV
+69 LYLISLFAEFV
-80 APDDPTKQNRRAVY
+80 APDNPTKQNRRAVY
-94 HPPQMIHLIDRTDD
+94 HPPQMISFFDT
-108 GIRLR
+108 GEEGWSIR
-113 PYVWK
+113 PHVQK
-118 MDRQRDPASLA
+118 MDRERDPDTLA
-129 ITYVKSDEKIYL
+129 ISYVPSGEKIYL
-141 TLFGRGAEYKF
+141 TLFGEGPKYEF
-152 WGLWDSDRHL
+152 WGLWETNIHL
-162 FATQDPREKFFVFGA
+162 LATEKPRDKFFLFGA

-183 MFSRILYGTRIS
+183 MFSRVVYGTRIS

-207 VLGIT
+207 VLGIS

-224 DAVIQRMIEFVLSLP
+224 DAVIQRLIEFVLSLP

-247 AASLPPDWPIYQ
+247 AAALPPSWPIYQ

-288 NDDFVIAARLD
+288 NEDFVIAARLD

-314 LSSHII
+314 LTSHII

-330 ILAETGL
+330 ILAETAL

-361 ISISQAPWLFIPG
+361 RSISQAPWLFIPG
-374 GFVVVAVLAFN
+374 GFVVIAVLAFN
-385 FLGDGMRDAADP
+385 FLGDGMRDSADP

>member
-1 MSDST
+1 MS
-6 TNTTPEDD
+6 E
-14 PHSAALPAES
+14 PAGTGLAVE
-24 HVHDAPAI
+24 AP
-32 DPDKAPD
+32 
-39 KVAIASQWQLTW
+39 VASEKLAVASQAQLTW

-56 HRLAVFALWIIGL
+56 HRLAMVALWVIGL
-69 LYLVSIFAEFV
+69 LYVVVIFAEV
-80 APDDPTKQNRRAVY
+80 IAPDDPTKQNRRAVF
-94 HPPQMIHLIDRTDD
+94 HPPQMIHFIDRADD
-108 GIRLR
+108 GWSFR
-113 PYVWK
+113 PFVYE
-118 MDRQRDPASLA
+118 MDRHRDPDTFK
-129 ITYVKSDEKIYL
+129 ITYVPSGEKIYL
-141 TLFGRGAEYKF
+141 NLFGEGPKYKF
-152 WGLWDSDRHL
+152 WGLWESNIHL
-162 FATQDPREKFFVFGA
+162 FATEKPRDKFFLFGA

-183 MFSRILYGTRIS
+183 MFSRVIYGTRIS

-224 DAVIQRMIEFVLSLP
+224 DAVIQRLIEFVLSLP

-247 AASLPPDWPIYQ
+247 AAALPPSWPIYQ

-288 NDDFVIAARLD
+288 NEDFVIAARLD

-314 LSSHII
+314 LTSHII

-330 ILAETGL
+330 ILAETAL

-361 ISISQAPWLFIPG
+361 LSISQAPWLFIPG

>member
-1 MSDST
+1 MTD
-6 TNTTPEDD
+6 
-14 PHSAALPAES
+14 AI
-24 HVHDAPAI
+24 DAPLRVTA
-32 DPDKAPD
+32 DTATDR
-39 KVAIASQWQLTW
+39 VAIASQWQLTW
-51 WAFKR
+51 WAFKK
-56 HRLAVFALWIIGL
+56 HRFAMIGLLVIGL
-69 LYLVSIFAEFV
+69 LYLISLFAEFV
-80 APDDPTKQNRRAVY
+80 APDEPTKQNRRAVY
-94 HPPQMIHLIDRTDD
+94 HPPQMISFFDKGD
-108 GIRLR
+108 GWSFR
-113 PYVWK
+113 PHVQK
-118 MDRQRDPASLA
+118 MDRKRDPDTLA
-129 ITYVKSDEKIYL
+129 ITYEPSGDKIYL
-141 TLFGRGAEYKF
+141 TLFGEGPKYKF
-152 WGLWDSDRHL
+152 WGLWETNIHL
-162 FATQDPREKFFVFGA
+162 LATEKPRDKFFIFGA

-183 MFSRILYGTRIS
+183 MFSRVVFGTRIS

-224 DAVIQRMIEFVLSLP
+224 DTVIQRLIEFVLSLP

-247 AASLPPDWPIYQ
+247 AAALPPSWPTYQ

-288 NDDFVIAARLD
+288 NEDFVIAARLD

-314 LSSHII
+314 LTSHII

-330 ILAETGL
+330 ILAETAL

-361 ISISQAPWLFIPG
+361 RSISQAPWLFIPG
-374 GFVVVAVLAFN
+374 GFVVIAVLAFN
-385 FLGDGMRDAADP
+385 FLGDGMRDSADP

>member
-1 MSDST
+1 MSETSEP
-6 TNTTPEDD
+6 NLSLNPEN
-14 PHSAALPAES
+14 SGKE
-24 HVHDAPAI
+24 
-32 DPDKAPD
+32 
-39 KVAIASQWQLTW
+39 VAIASQFQLTW

-56 HRLAVFALWIIGL
+56 HKIAIIALWVIGIMYL
-69 LYLVSIFAEFV
+69 LAIFAEFV
-80 APDDPTKQNRRAVY
+80 APDNPFKQNRRAVY
-94 HPPQMIHLIDRTDD
+94 HPPQMLHFIDTSEEGRH
-108 GIRLR
+108 IR
-113 PYVWK
+113 PYFWK
-118 MDRQRDPASLA
+118 MKRERDPETLA
-129 ITYVKSDEKIYL
+129 VTYVKSGEKIYL
-141 TLFGRGAEYKF
+141 RLFGKGPEYKF
-152 WGLWDSDRHL
+152 WGLWKTNIKL
-162 FATQDPREKFFVFGA
+162 FATEKPREKFFLFGA
-177 DRLGRD
+177 DRMGRD
-183 MFSRILYGTRIS
+183 MFSRVLYGTRIS
-195 MSIGLVGVAISL
+195 MSIGLVGVVISL
-207 VLGIT
+207 VLGVT
-212 LGGLSGYYGGRV
+212 LGGMSGYFGGRV
-224 DAVIQRMIEFVLSLP
+224 DAVIQRLIEFVLSLP

-247 AASLPPDWPIYQ
+247 AASLPPSWPIYK

-288 NDDFVIAARLD
+288 NDDFVVAARLD
-299 GASEGR
+299 GASESR

-314 LSSHII
+314 LTSHII

-343 LQPPAISWGVL
+343 LTPPAISWGVL

-374 GFVVVAVLAFN
+374 GFVVLAVLSFN